1 MNDSDSETSSGR
13 VRNLLSHLAQP
24 TADWA
29 YSRDERRPSV
39 LLMLMSVL
47 LFLLAAVALVS
58 VGIASGIAPGG
69 LFLVELAL
77 IALSGVI
84 VAVLMYQVRQ
94 HLLAPLRQL
103 YGWALQMCDGD
114 LSARIT
120 PPREGRFVK
129 LSFHVNRLS
138 EALDRLANQMDDMV
152 WEQTERLH
160 DKNQSLELLYDIVAA
175 MHGAEASDEVLVDTT
190 RRLLSL
196 TGTERAVGRTLAD
209 DGSMVLVSRVGFVD
223 RPGDFEISPIRTIP
237 KGVRVVASHEPPD
250 QQISVPLRYQDQALG
265 LIELWGTLNEPLGE
279 ETIKLLTNVGQH
291 LGMVIAKASLDQK
304 AHDLA
309 LVNERTALAHEL
321 HDSLA
326 QSVAALRFKVNNLS
340 DSMHRADALA
350 SQRDLRKI
358 DAGIEAVNTEIRDL
372 IANFRVPI
380 DERGLLALI
389 EEIVSRFEH
398 ESAMTVYL
406 HSEGK
411 IPTLSP
417 VAEVQLLGI
426 VREGLAN
433 ARKHSDA
440 KLIRIL
446 LQARN
451 DGGYRLLIEDD
462 GIGFDRTS
470 NIAQSGQHIGLSI
483 MQDRAQRLGG
493 TLKIES
499 EPGEGTRL
507 ELILESVSSTPNRL
521 VTVN

>member
-1 MNDSDSETSSGR
+1 MNGSDPGMSSGR

-24 TADWA
+24 TDDWA
-29 YSRDERRPSV
+29 YSRDERHPSV

-47 LFLLAAVALVS
+47 LFLLFAVALVS
-58 VGIASGIAPGG
+58 IAIASGIAPSGF
-69 LFLVELAL
+69 FLAELAL
-77 IALSGVI
+77 IGLAGVI

-114 LSARIT
+114 FSARIT

-160 DKNQSLELLYDIVAA
+160 HKNQSLELLYDIVAA
-175 MHGAEASDEVLVDTT
+175 THGAEASDEVLVDTT
-190 RRLLSL
+190 RRLMSL
-196 TGTERAVGRTLAD
+196 TGTDRAVIRTLAE
-209 DGSMVLVSRVGFVD
+209 DGSLVPVRRLGSVD
-223 RPGDFEISPIRTIP
+223 NSDEFEVWASQSIP
-237 KGVRVVASHEPPD
+237 LAVRVIPGNASPASH
-250 QQISVPLRYQDQALG
+250 ILLPLRYQEQSLG
-265 LIELWGTLNEPLGE
+265 LIEFWGVLNETLAE
-279 ETIKLLTNVGQH
+279 ETIKLLANVGQH
-291 LGMVIAKASLDQK
+291 LGMVIAKATLDRK

-326 QSVAALRFKVNNLS
+326 QSVAALRFKVANLK
-340 DSMHRADALA
+340 DSMRCADSLA
-350 SQRDLRKI
+350 SQRDIEKI
-358 DAGIEAVNTEIRDL
+358 DRGIEAVNTEIRDL
-372 IANFRVPI
+372 IVNFRSPI
-380 DERGLLALI
+380 DERGLLVLI
-389 EEIVSRFEH
+389 EEIVGRFER

-406 HSEGK
+406 HSEGNM
-411 IPTLSP
+411 PNLSP
-417 VAEVQLLGI
+417 VAEVQFLGI

-433 ARKHSDA
+433 ARKHSGA
-440 KLIRIL
+440 KLIRIFI
-446 LQARN
+446 QALS

-462 GIGFDRTS
+462 GIGFDRISITT
-470 NIAQSGQHIGLSI
+470 QSREHVGLSI

-493 TLKIES
+493 VLKIES

-507 ELILESVSSTPNRL
+507 ELTSKIVSPVLNRL
-521 VTVN
+521 STVS